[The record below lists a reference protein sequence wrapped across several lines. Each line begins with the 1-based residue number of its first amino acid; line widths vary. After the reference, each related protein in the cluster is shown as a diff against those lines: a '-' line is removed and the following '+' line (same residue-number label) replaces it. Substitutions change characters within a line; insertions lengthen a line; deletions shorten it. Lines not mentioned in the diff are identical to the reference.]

1 MSKRRRKARGRTGE
15 LRLDSPNWMP
25 VAEAHRLLT
34 GLLGNGKLA
43 AKDLTAAV
51 AAKRSDKRLP
61 CMQRAIESEIAPD
74 QDREIVPLSFW
85 DKYEFICDPV
95 IEKLRVCKREAHILT
110 PVGLAGE
117 DPAFFVWKPKFEK
130 IWPGV
135 AASAPARSSPA
146 GIEAPPPRPRGS
158 PRTHDWFSICGE
170 IARRCVNADGR
181 VGVPENQSLLVNRML
196 RWLDDQNLARPAAS
210 EMAEAVRRVCAKLR
224 EAVRRVRAPLREV
237 QR

>member
-15 LRLDSPNWMP
+15 LPLDSLDWMP

-34 GLLGNGKLA
+34 GLLDNGKLA

-74 QDREIVPLSFW
+74 QDREIVPRSFW

-110 PVGLAGE
+110 PVGLAGGE
-117 DPAFFVWKPKFEK
+117 PAFFVWRRKFEK
-130 IWPGV
+130 IWPTL
-135 AASAPARSSPA
+135 AASAAPHAASSARDDEPTPAKRR
-146 GIEAPPPRPRGS
+146 RPG
-158 PRTHDWFSICGE
+158 PQ
-170 IARRCVNADGR
+170 
-181 VGVPENQSLLVNRML
+181 PEL
-196 RWLDDQNLARPAAS
+196 RWRTALARELIRRARAGEPDPT
-210 EMAEAVRRVCAKLR
+210 AEQMCVL
-224 EAVRRVRAPLREV
+224 V
-237 QR
+237 Q

>member
-1 MSKRRRKARGRTGE
+1 MSKRRRKARGRTGG
-15 LRLDSPNWMP
+15 LSLDGPDWMP
-25 VAEAHRLLT
+25 VAEAHRLLI
-34 GLLGNGKLA
+34 GSLGNGKLA

-130 IWPGV
+130 IWPAL

-146 GIEAPPPRPRGS
+146 GIEAPPPRRRG
-158 PRTHDWFSICGE
+158 PATTHDWMSICGE
-170 IARRCVNADGR
+170 IAARCINPRDGR
-181 VGVPENQSLLVNRML
+181 LVVPVKDSAIVASMRI
-196 RWLDDQNLARPAAS
+196 RFLDKNLAVPATT
-210 EMAEAVRRVCAKLR
+210 EMSEAVRRVCA
-224 EAVRRVRAPLREV
+224 PLREV
-237 QR
+237 QRKVPRKVR